1 MNDYIPDDQ
10 RDVVIQKL
18 LTIPDNK
25 VSYFYSPNIYRFAS
39 IALQRTQNGALHPSE
54 FSFATNV
61 PETTEEW
68 ESILPSLGLSKW
80 TGGRPESSSRWSSEA
95 IRMQGTITRRM
106 VCSHKDSHLTIRIQR
121 LHDTKMI
128 SR

>member
-25 VSYFYSPNIYRFAS
+25 VSYFQSPHYYRFAS
-39 IALQRTQNGALHPSE
+39 IALRKTQNGALHLLE
-54 FSFATNV
+54 FFFATNV

-68 ESILPSLGLSKW
+68 ECTSPLLGPSKW

-95 IRMQGTITRRM
+95 IRMQGHITRRM
-106 VCSHKDSHLTIRIQR
+106 VCSRKGSHLTIKIQR

>member
-1 MNDYIPDDQ
+1 MNDYVPDDQ

-25 VSYFYSPNIYRFAS
+25 VSSPLFPYVCRYAS
-39 IALQRTQNGALHPSE
+39 TALPRTPNGAVCLLE

-68 ESILPSLGLSKW
+68 VSILPLLGPSKW
-80 TGGRPESSSRWSSEA
+80 TGGRPESSSRWSWAA
-95 IRMQGTITRRM
+95 IRMLETITRRIA
-106 VCSHKDSHLTIRIQR
+106 CSHRGSHLIIRIQR

-128 SR
+128 LK